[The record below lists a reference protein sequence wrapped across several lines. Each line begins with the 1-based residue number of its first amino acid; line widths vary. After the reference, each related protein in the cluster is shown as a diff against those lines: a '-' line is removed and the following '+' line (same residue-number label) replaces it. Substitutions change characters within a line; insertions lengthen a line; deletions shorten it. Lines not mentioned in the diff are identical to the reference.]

1 MVHKKIPDFITTEIS
16 LWSGKLVLN
25 NLLSLNIA
33 FWFVRK
39 SLMQVGLWN
48 WKYVSSFIR
57 GDKSN
62 ICIKFCKWEFSTDI
76 KIVKNKYVFIL
87 GWLFANNCTDCFLN
101 CAFGK
106 VKSNFDSVIRKI
118 SKSLDNLCY
127 HFKFISDRINIQMS
141 NDKIFII
148 FFLLQFDRC
157 LVG

>member
-39 SLMQVGLWN
+39 LSMQVGLWN

-76 KIVKNKYVFIL
+76 LKSSKISMCSYWADYLLIIALIASSIVHL
-87 GWLFANNCTDCFLN
+87 E
-101 CAFGK
+101 
-106 VKSNFDSVIRKI
+106 KSNLTLTKLLEKYQNLWIIYAIISNLFLTELIFRCPMIR
-118 SKSLDNLCY
+118 
-127 HFKFISDRINIQMS
+127 
-141 NDKIFII
+141 
-148 FFLLQFDRC
+148 FL
-157 LVG
+157 